1 MDVVDG
7 EVASS
12 APKDEDTDKLDDD
25 ELAEYDLDNYD
36 EENAGIYLSFLLYT
50 NSFSIQGCAIV
61 SLYKRCYLFHN
72 YESDQ
77 EQSVCHDRY

>member
-36 EENAGIYLSFLLYT
+36 EETAGIYLSYC
-50 NSFSIQGCAIV
+50 IQTV
-61 SLYKRCYLFHN
+61 SLVKDVQLYLFTKDASCFTIMSLIKSN
-72 YESDQ
+72 LF
-77 EQSVCHDRY
+77 VI